1 MIVTIDGPAAS
12 GKSTTAKLVAKKLGI
27 SYLDTGGMYRC
38 VTFYFMKNNV
48 SYNEISIAKSHLK
61 KFNLSIY
68 EKNDKQHF
76 YINGTDV
83 TDEIRSNEVSKNVSK
98 ISSLYFIRNKMV
110 EIQRKYAKEKSI
122 IVEGRDIGTVVFP
135 NANYKFFLIAD
146 EKVRAKRRQ
155 KDLIRNGENQ
165 SLEKL
170 IDEIRLRDK
179 LDSERENAP
188 LVKAKDAIVIDTS
201 VKTIDEQVD
210 FIIDAIKSN
219 MKGKKNEWKF

>member
-38 VTFYFMKNNV
+38 ITFYFMKNNI
-48 SYNEISIAKSHLK
+48 SYNEISLAKSHLK
-61 KFNLSIY
+61 KLNLSIR
-68 EKNDKQHF
+68 EKNDTQHF
-76 YINGTDV
+76 CINGVDV
-83 TDEIRSNEVSKNVSK
+83 TNEIRSNEVSKNVSK
-98 ISSLYFIRNKMV
+98 ISSLYFIRDKMV
-110 EIQRKYAKEKSI
+110 EIQREYAKEKSI

-135 NANYKFFLIAD
+135 KADFKFFLIAD

-155 KDLIRNGENQ
+155 NDLIRRGENQ

-170 IDEIRLRDK
+170 IDEIKLRDK

-188 LVKAKDAIVIDTS
+188 MMKPNDAIVIDTS
-201 VKTIDEQVD
+201 VKTIDEQVY
-210 FIIDAIKSN
+210 FIVNSIKSN

>member
-38 VTFYFMKNNV
+38 ITFYLMKNNI
-48 SYNEISIAKSHLK
+48 SYNEISLAKSHLK
-61 KFNLSIY
+61 KLNLSIY
-68 EKNDKQHF
+68 EKNDTQHF

-83 TDEIRSNEVSKNVSK
+83 TNEIRSNQVSKNVSK
-98 ISSLYFIRNKMV
+98 ISSIHFIRNKMV

-135 NANYKFFLIAD
+135 KANYKFFLIAD

-219 MKGKKNEWKF
+219 MKGKKNE

>member
-38 VTFYFMKNNV
+38 ITFSFMKNNI
-48 SYNEISIAKSHLK
+48 SYNEISLAKSHLK
-61 KFNLSIY
+61 KLNLSIR
-68 EKNDKQHF
+68 EKNDTQHF
-76 YINGTDV
+76 YINSVDV
-83 TDEIRSNEVSKNVSK
+83 TNEIRSNEVSKNVSK
-98 ISSLYFIRNKMV
+98 FSSLYFIRDKMV
-110 EIQRKYAKEKSI
+110 ETQRKYAKEKSI

-135 NANYKFFLIAD
+135 EADFKFFLIAD

-155 KDLIRNGENQ
+155 EDLIQNGENQ
-165 SLEKL
+165 SLENL

-188 LVKAKDAIVIDTS
+188 LLKAKDAIVIDTS
-201 VKTIDEQVD
+201 VMTIDEQVD

-219 MKGKKNEWKF
+219 TKGKKNE

>member
-38 VTFYFMKNNV
+38 ITFSFLKNNI
-48 SYNEISIAKSHLK
+48 SYNEISLAKSHLK
-61 KFNLSIY
+61 KLNLSIR
-68 EKNDKQHF
+68 EKNNTQHF
-76 YINGTDV
+76 YINGYDATN
-83 TDEIRSNEVSKNVSK
+83 EIRSNVVSKNVSK
-98 ISSLYFIRNKMV
+98 FSSLHFVRNKMV
-110 EIQRKYAKEKSI
+110 ETQRKYAEEKSI

-135 NANYKFFLIAD
+135 KADFKFFLVAD
-146 EKVRAKRRQ
+146 DKVRAKRRQ

-165 SLEKL
+165 SLNKL

-188 LVKAKDAIVIDTS
+188 LMKAKDAIVIDTS
-201 VKTIDEQVD
+201 IKTIDEQVD
-210 FIIDAIKSN
+210 FIINIVKSN
-219 MKGKKNEWKF
+219 MKGNKNE

>member
-38 VTFYFMKNNV
+38 ITFSFLKNNI
-48 SYNEISIAKSHLK
+48 SYNEISLAKSHLNK
-61 KFNLSIY
+61 LNLSIR
-68 EKNDKQHF
+68 EKNDTQHF
-76 YINGTDV
+76 YINGYDV
-83 TDEIRSNEVSKNVSK
+83 TNEIRSNVVSKNVSK
-98 ISSLYFIRNKMV
+98 FSSLHFVRNKMV
-110 EIQRKYAKEKSI
+110 EIQRKYAEEKSI

-135 NANYKFFLIAD
+135 KADFKFFLFAD
-146 EKVRAKRRQ
+146 VEVRAKRRQ

-188 LVKAKDAIVIDTS
+188 LMKAKDAIVIDTS
-201 VKTIDEQVD
+201 IKTIDEQVD
-210 FIIDAIKSN
+210 FIINAIKSN
-219 MKGKKNEWKF
+219 MKGNKNE

>member
-219 MKGKKNEWKF
+219 MKGKKNE

>member
-38 VTFYFMKNNV
+38 ITFSLMKNNI
-48 SYNEISIAKSHLK
+48 SFNEISLARRHLK
-61 KFNLSIY
+61 KINMSIC
-68 EKNDKQHF
+68 EKNNTQHF
-76 YINGTDV
+76 YLNGNNV
-83 TDEIRSNEVSKNVSK
+83 TKEIRSNEVSKNVSK
-98 ISSLYFIRNKMV
+98 ISSLSFVRNEMV

-122 IVEGRDIGTVVFP
+122 IIEGRDIGTVVFP
-135 NANYKFFLIAD
+135 RADFKFFLIAD
-146 EKVRAKRRQ
+146 EKIRAIRRQ
-155 KDLIRNGENQ
+155 KDLIRNGENY
-165 SLEKL
+165 SLKKL
-170 IDEIRLRDK
+170 IEEIRLRDK

-188 LVKAKDAIVIDTS
+188 LIKANDAIVIDTS

>member
-12 GKSTTAKLVAKKLGI
+12 GKSTTAKLVANKLGI

-38 VTFYFMKNNV
+38 ITFSLMKNNI
-48 SYNEISIAKSHLK
+48 SYNEISLAKRHLK
-61 KFNLSIY
+61 KLKMSIC
-68 EKNDKQHF
+68 EKNNTQHF
-76 YINGTDV
+76 FINGVDV
-83 TDEIRSNEVSKNVSK
+83 TNEIRSNEVSKNVSA
-98 ISSLYFIRNKMV
+98 ISSLYFVRNKMV

-135 NANYKFFLIAD
+135 KADFKFFLFAD

-155 KDLIRNGENQ
+155 KDLIENGENQ

-170 IDEIRLRDK
+170 IYEIRLRDR
-179 LDSERENAP
+179 LDSERENSP
-188 LVKAKDAIVIDTS
+188 LMKAKDAIVIDTS

-210 FIIDAIKSN
+210 FIINAIRSN
-219 MKGKKNEWKF
+219 MKGKKNE

>member
-38 VTFYFMKNNV
+38 IAFSFLKNNI
-48 SYNEISIAKSHLK
+48 SYNEISLAKRHLK
-61 KFNLSIY
+61 KINMSIC
-68 EKNDKQHF
+68 EKNDTQHF

-83 TDEIRSNEVSKNVSK
+83 TNEIRSNKVSKNVSK
-98 ISSLYFIRNKMV
+98 ISSLYFVRNKMV
-110 EIQRKYAKEKSI
+110 ETQRKYAKEKSI

-135 NANYKFFLIAD
+135 NADFKFFLFAD

-155 KDLIRNGENQ
+155 KDLIKNGENQ
-165 SLEKL
+165 SLRKL

-179 LDSERENAP
+179 LDSERENSP
-188 LVKAKDAIVIDTS
+188 LMKSKDAIVIDTS
-201 VKTIDEQVD
+201 DMAIDEQVD

-219 MKGKKNEWKF
+219 MKGKKNE

>member
-38 VTFYFMKNNV
+38 ITFYFMKNNI
-48 SYNEISIAKSHLK
+48 SYNEISLAKSYLK
-61 KFNLSIY
+61 KLNLAIR
-68 EKNDKQHF
+68 EKNDTQHF
-76 YINGTDV
+76 YINGIDV
-83 TDEIRSNEVSKNVSK
+83 TNEIRSNEVSKNVSK
-98 ISSLYFIRNKMV
+98 ISSLHFVRKKMV
-110 EIQRKYAKEKSI
+110 EMQRRYAKEKSI

-135 NANYKFFLIAD
+135 KADYKFFLFAD
-146 EKVRAKRRQ
+146 VKVRAKRRQ
-155 KDLIRNGENQ
+155 KDLINNGENQ
-165 SLEKL
+165 SLDKL

-188 LVKAKDAIVIDTS
+188 LIKPKDAIVIDTS
-201 VKTIDEQVD
+201 VKTIDVQVD

-219 MKGKKNEWKF
+219 MKGKKNDWKF

>member
-38 VTFYFMKNNV
+38 ITFYFMKNNI
-48 SYNEISIAKSHLK
+48 SYNEISLAKSHLK
-61 KFNLSIY
+61 ELNLSIR
-68 EKNDKQHF
+68 EKNDTQHF
-76 YINGTDV
+76 YINGIDV
-83 TDEIRSNEVSKNVSK
+83 TNEIRTNDVSKNVSK
-98 ISSLYFIRNKMV
+98 ISSLHFVRKKMV
-110 EIQRKYAKEKSI
+110 EMQRIYAKEKSI

-135 NANYKFFLIAD
+135 KADYKFFLYAD

-155 KDLIRNGENQ
+155 KDLSNNGENQ
-165 SLEKL
+165 SLEEL

-188 LVKAKDAIVIDTS
+188 LMKAKDAIVIDTS
-201 VKTIDEQVD
+201 VMTINEQVD
-210 FIIDAIKSN
+210 SIIDKIKSN
-219 MKGKKNEWKF
+219 RKGKKNE

>member
-38 VTFYFMKNNV
+38 ITFSFLKNNI
-48 SYNEISIAKSHLK
+48 SYNEISLAKSHLK
-61 KFNLSIY
+61 KLNLSIR
-68 EKNDKQHF
+68 EKNNTQHF
-76 YINGTDV
+76 YINGYDATN
-83 TDEIRSNEVSKNVSK
+83 EIRSNVESKNVSK
-98 ISSLYFIRNKMV
+98 FSSLHFVRNKMV
-110 EIQRKYAKEKSI
+110 ETQRKYAEEKSI

-135 NANYKFFLIAD
+135 KADFKFFLVAD
-146 EKVRAKRRQ
+146 DKVRAKRRQ

-165 SLEKL
+165 SLNKL

-188 LVKAKDAIVIDTS
+188 LMKAKDAIVIDTS
-201 VKTIDEQVD
+201 IKTIDEQVD
-210 FIIDAIKSN
+210 FIINIVKSN
-219 MKGKKNEWKF
+219 MKGNKNE

>member
-38 VTFYFMKNNV
+38 ITFSCMKNNIP
-48 SYNEISIAKSHLK
+48 YNEISLAKSHLK
-61 KFNLSIY
+61 KLNLSIC
-68 EKNDKQHF
+68 EKNNTQHF
-76 YINGTDV
+76 YLNGIDV
-83 TDEIRSNEVSKNVSK
+83 TNEIRSNEVSKNVSK
-98 ISSLYFIRNKMV
+98 ISSLHFVRKKMV

-135 NANYKFFLIAD
+135 KADYKFFLIAD
-146 EKVRAKRRQ
+146 EKVRAIRRQ

-165 SLEKL
+165 SLEEL

-188 LVKAKDAIVIDTS
+188 LIKAKDAIVIDTS
-201 VKTIDEQVD
+201 TITINEQVD
-210 FIIDAIKSN
+210 FIVNLVRSN
-219 MKGKKNEWKF
+219 MKGKKNE